1 MTKTSNEPMQRK
13 WMPWSAASLERRFR
27 GGIRI
32 PVATALLS
40 RVPLT
45 SRPTANAVH
54 SPTPSTL
61 TVNLRPSAAPLAA
74 IRTAPGQPSAKVS
87 TPEVLKTSH
96 DSARGFGT
104 ELTLPV
110 DSTWG
115 RALAAQWTQIS
126 DLLRTEIESM
136 PDRVRRLLRP
146 RPSRE
151 IRPRYWIQMR
161 FAEVEAVVEFVG
173 ICRYFAGE

>member
-1 MTKTSNEPMQRK
+1 MTKTSNEHMQRK

-61 TVNLRPSAAPLAA
+61 TVNLRPPAAPLAA
-74 IRTAPGQPSAKVS
+74 IRTAPGQPLAKVS
-87 TPEVLKTSH
+87 THAVGSLLKTIH
-96 DSARGFGT
+96 DSARGLRT

-110 DSTWG
+110 GSTWG
-115 RALAAQWTQIS
+115 RALAAQWPQIS
-126 DLLRTEIESM
+126 DLLG
-136 PDRVRRLLRP
+136 PK
-146 RPSRE
+146 
-151 IRPRYWIQMR
+151 
-161 FAEVEAVVEFVG
+161 
-173 ICRYFAGE
+173 